1 MVFVMSRVN
10 QFLVDNSFPVINQKQ
25 AVSNEQKYF

>member
-10 QFLVDNSFPVINQKQ
+10 QFDNSFPVINRKQ